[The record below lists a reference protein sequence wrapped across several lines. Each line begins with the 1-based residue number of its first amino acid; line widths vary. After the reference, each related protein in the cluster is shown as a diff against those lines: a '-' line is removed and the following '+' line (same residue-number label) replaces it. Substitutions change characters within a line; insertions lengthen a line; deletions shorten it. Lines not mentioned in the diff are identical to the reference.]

1 MYNLV
6 YSGFGITDPTVRSR
20 VIASMPRCMNPA
32 FQDCELHPDIS
43 SYPNCKEIMSVR
55 ENDPETYNAIY
66 DTVPYCDDPSE
77 VSLKSLISHPIPILI
92 GIGIG
97 AIITKLVL

>member
-1 MYNLV
+1 MYSLV
-6 YSGFGITDPTVRSR
+6 GFGVIDAATRDR
-20 VIASMPRCMNPA
+20 VMASMPKCMNPA
-32 FQDCELHPDIS
+32 FQDCELHPDAS

-77 VSLKSLISHPIPILI
+77 LSFKSLIAHPLPILI
-92 GIGIG
+92 GIGLG
-97 AIITKLVL
+97 AIIAKLVL